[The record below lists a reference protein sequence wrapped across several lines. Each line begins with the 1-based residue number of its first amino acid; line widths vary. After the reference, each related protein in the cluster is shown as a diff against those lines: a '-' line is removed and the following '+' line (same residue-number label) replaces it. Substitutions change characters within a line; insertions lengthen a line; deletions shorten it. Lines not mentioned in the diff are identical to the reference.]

1 MLCVPSFST
10 ICRYQPTAYV
20 AQCVLTYLIHSLQI
34 VHFPPNKKKIKQE
47 EQRKILPTTHS
58 LTHKTQTSSLERGH
72 NFVRCSEFCFV
83 LAPARNFLAPPPG
96 RRLFQLL
103 RRRAGRRGHPRDN
116 GPGSKQRPAKQK
128 KNVVVF
134 LPFPSLGQP
143 VIAWRFC

>member
-34 VHFPPNKKKIKQE
+34 V
-47 EQRKILPTTHS
+47 QRKILPTTHS

-116 GPGSKQRPAKQK
+116 GPGSKQWPAKQK

-143 VIAWRFC
+143 VIA